1 MGRRCFVLGAAI
13 ALASQGAA
21 ASEVA
26 GAKVVLTRSVGAQ
39 DCPDEGAI
47 ATELSRRLGA
57 SGDRGHKPA
66 RVEVRLA
73 RDSDRYSATIRV
85 EGENAGVRVLQA
97 AGPTCKPLSDA
108 LLVALLVL
116 FDANQAPDEPSPA
129 PVTAPPLPP
138 KALDSPASSPSSGSS
153 RKVADPS
160 HPQLWISAGGAAT
173 HGLPLGFGGAV
184 FGDVDVRLDRWDFG
198 GGAYWAP
205 EQTVSFAPGK
215 VLMQSWGG
223 RVRGCYALTPRAARA
238 RLGGCA
244 WGVISALSGAGIGF
258 DSTTMR
264 ERVWGLAGLGVD
276 LGVPISSAVA
286 LGVQGVMLVSVHR
299 EAFSVDRLGTAY
311 ETDPIA
317 GWLGAD
323 LRVRIW

>member
-26 GAKVVLTRSVGAQ
+26 GAKVVLTRAAGAE
-39 DCPDEGAI
+39 DCPDESAV

-66 RVEVRLA
+66 LVEVRLS
-73 RDSDRYSATIRV
+73 RDADRYSATIRV

-97 AGPTCKPLSDA
+97 VGPTCKPLSDA

-116 FDANQAPDEPSPA
+116 FDASVALDEPSPA
-129 PVTAPPLPP
+129 PVSGPPVPP
-138 KALDSPASSPSSGSS
+138 KAPDSPASSPPPRAS
-153 RKVADPS
+153 RSVGAGPE
-160 HPQLWISAGGAAT
+160 LWISAGGAAT

-184 FGDVDVRLDRWDFG
+184 FGDVDARLDRWDLAA
-198 GGAYWAP
+198 GAYWAP
-205 EQTVSFAPGK
+205 EQSVAFPPGK
-215 VLMQSWGG
+215 VLLRSWGG
-223 RVRGCYALTPRAARA
+223 LARACYTLTPRAVSARVS
-238 RLGGCA
+238 GCA
-244 WGVISALSGAGIGF
+244 WGVLSALHGGGSGF
-258 DSTTMR
+258 DSTTTTD
-264 ERVWGLAGLGVD
+264 RVWGLGGLGVD
-276 LGVPISSAVA
+276 LAVPVSSAVA
-286 LGVQGVMLVSVHR
+286 LGVQGVMLVAVHR
-299 EAFSVDRLGTAY
+299 EAFSVDGIGTAY